1 MKPTGAQASEPSEGL
16 YPRSRFE
23 GEVTPEDKD
32 DVGEGRKEGEAI
44 SDSVASDEITG
55 AFRFLCDYRLPP
67 TPSPEWAHSPSRSL
81 STGVAPSLSVS
92 ERDIEGDCGV
102 SDNSSVSGVTGAS
115 IAASRG
121 VGAPPHTPMGSTTK
135 LIADSAR
142 VPSRSW
148 RCLPGFGSVMAALS
162 LAVSLA
168 NITRL
173 PTVVLQHGGG
183 SFLAV
188 YVAIAVVFGVPLV
201 FLEVLLGQFCQEGT
215 TKLWRAVPLFKG
227 IGFLKVLVSILASI
241 YYPVI
246 MAVALFYVV
255 WSAKGPLPMTE
266 CKYLPYQGGAVK
278 RTSTYG
284 DACLE
289 RTLLSQPDHDP
300 MWFLVSIALLFV
312 IWALV
317 MLCLCRNA
325 RSYRG
330 SAFLLLAAVI
340 AALSA
345 LTTEQLGINVRGLNA
360 LFQFDYN
367 YILKCDTWYY
377 AVVQVFLSTQ
387 IGFGN
392 ITTTSGRIYAKSNAF
407 WITLVFMA
415 CNLAVGVG
423 FTCLVY
429 MWKAR
434 LEDQGISLSQ
444 PDIPELFVLT
454 FMYDVITRTFTSDV
468 QLWAIIAFLAVV
480 FAGLT
485 SMMAMVFTVTTTVI
499 VESKERWK
507 PWIITGGF
515 CVICFLAGIICLLPE
530 KLELVH
536 MLEHYV
542 VSRIIIMATAIELI
556 GFVWIYGSHH
566 LYNDFEFVLGYKLT
580 CIWNLIWAITPPLL
594 ITLQIWSIISMP
606 VTGTTTKTDP
616 EWLYFTGWSVVG
628 GAWLFV
634 FIVAIWQIVMQVD
647 YNIWQKF
654 LSSLKP
660 SRNWGPVDPIQRHG
674 WIVWREQC
682 TLSGERD
689 FTLKRRGTRDYTHSV
704 RNAPSDTLGTRYYPQ
719 YTKPSNEKTA
729 IDPMGTFTINS
740 VPNYNSTQA
749 TDAALRGVG
758 APYIVQLDSQDL
770 DHVCWRKD
778 LTMSR
783 SRPS

>member
-1 MKPTGAQASEPSEGL
+1 Q
-16 YPRSRFE
+16 
-23 GEVTPEDKD
+23 
-32 DVGEGRKEGEAI
+32 
-44 SDSVASDEITG
+44 
-55 AFRFLCDYRLPP
+55 
-67 TPSPEWAHSPSRSL
+67 
-81 STGVAPSLSVS
+81 
-92 ERDIEGDCGV
+92 
-102 SDNSSVSGVTGAS
+102 
-115 IAASRG
+115 
-121 VGAPPHTPMGSTTK
+121 
-135 LIADSAR
+135 
-142 VPSRSW
+142 SW

-215 TKLWRAVPLFKG
+215 TKLWRAVPLFKVYYYSCCHLPMAQCSEYNSYRKITGPSKVECGCCLDGRPLSDPALTSSPPARPFVVVRNSPLSHWCPG

-345 LTTEQLGINVRGLNA
+345 LTTEQLGINARGLNA

-407 WITLVFMA
+407 WITLVFMV

-778 LTMSR
+778 LTTSR